1 MIADRETNL
10 LSFRSVSSMLI
21 SGKPCFSDHLIP
33 SVSSAVR
40 FCLSDGGDVDS
51 RRLQRLPIINLSKI
65 FTGMHAV
72 LRSGAIRA
80 DHRTSWSVLSAFI
93 HSHVRVF
100 RSPDVRITR
109 SLKPRGAKP
118 GSQTSLLL
126 AWWVEIR
133 RASTCHPE
141 RAAALAANEGPKSA
155 KPSFPTPPYSSH
167 PIPDWRDFNASRF
180 LCVLCV
186 LCGESAYRPSLC
198 ELLQRP
204 WLTGHFRLD
213 LRPKTRLVGFS
224 PFRSVH
230 PVHVRRRLPENRV
243 RIL

>member
-80 DHRTSWSVLSAFI
+80 DHPTSWSVLSAFI

-109 SLKPRGAKP
+109 SGYP
-118 GSQTSLLL
+118 
-126 AWWVEIR
+126 
-133 RASTCHPE
+133 
-141 RAAALAANEGPKSA
+141 
-155 KPSFPTPPYSSH
+155 PPYSSH